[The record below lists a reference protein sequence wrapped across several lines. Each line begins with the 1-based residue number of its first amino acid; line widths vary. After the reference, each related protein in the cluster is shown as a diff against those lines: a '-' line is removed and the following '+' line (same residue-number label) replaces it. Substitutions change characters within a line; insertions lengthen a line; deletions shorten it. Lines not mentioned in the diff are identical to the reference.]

1 MISRLLCPTG
11 KSHSLP
17 LWHLI
22 HDHCLFANAFASL
35 GCSRISFTFYLSS
48 CFIGLFLCVWWCLF
62 HLLQLHKA
70 PGPSLWTKDIPWA
83 STLVHGFKIP
93 FLSWCLWNKYFQCRL
108 PLLKSFHL
116 GVWEIWNSMC
126 LKSTI
131 FPPKLLHTATPVSV
145 GDTSNFMVQLSQDY
159 WKNHSFD
166 SMDLWQQRDVSAF

>member
-1 MISRLLCPTG
+1 MISRLLCPIG

-17 LWHLI
+17 LRHLI
-22 HDHCLFANAFASL
+22 HDHCLFVNAFVSL
-35 GCSRISFTFYLSS
+35 GCSRIPFTFYLSF

-93 FLSWCLWNKYFQCRL
+93 FLGWCLSDKYFQSKS
-108 PLLKSFHL
+108 PLLNSFYL
-116 GVWEIWNSMC
+116 GVWEIWNSTC